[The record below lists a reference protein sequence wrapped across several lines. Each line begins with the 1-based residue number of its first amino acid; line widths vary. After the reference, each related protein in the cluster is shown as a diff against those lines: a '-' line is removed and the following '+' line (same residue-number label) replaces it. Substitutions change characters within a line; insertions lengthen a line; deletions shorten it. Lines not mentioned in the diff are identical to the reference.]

1 MGKKYKCIYCSSS
14 YERADL
20 VSHIERKHEDM
31 IPQDYSANRL
41 VFDICNG
48 KDVGNGSGRCN
59 ICKGPTEWDEK
70 SGRYKVYCSDEC
82 KKQMRENAKKN
93 MIKVHGKE
101 TLLDDPEWQANHMLA
116 NRRISGKYK
125 FKDGGYVSYTGSY
138 EKKLLEFL
146 DQFMDIS
153 SDDIMCPGPTIE
165 YTYKGETKHYITD
178 LLYFPYNLIIEVKDG
193 GSNPNKT
200 NMPETRAKTLA
211 KEDAI
216 IKMGK
221 YNYLRLTDN
230 NFIQLLDIFVDLKE
244 QSRSDDPD
252 KKINHVN
259 EYAGISCALPRTD
272 VQPHVYVVDLADG
285 SNNKRSVGVTNNV
298 IGDYMMCVDNNAL
311 KKKKLKDVKD
321 ATCDVYE
328 YKGNNTKDLLKKLYE
343 DYKSEKEVDDNYILE
358 LFTGHKILCD
368 DQIKCY
374 EYLQPVDIESKIEN
388 MRSTIATFNAEYNF
402 VKNGNKYDP
411 MFEVLD
417 NTKRAFVNNLLKD
430 RQDIRIF
437 QDVNEEYYAVNIK
450 TGRRTMGEKNIYNI
464 SSAMINS
471 ILV

>member
-1 MGKKYKCIYCSSS
+1 MGKKYKCIYCGSS
-14 YERADL
+14 YERQML
-20 VSHIERKHEDM
+20 VRHIENKHEDM

-48 KDVGNGSGRCN
+48 KDVGNGAGRCN
-59 ICKGPTEWDEK
+59 ICKGPTDWDEK
-70 SGRYKVYCSDEC
+70 SGRYKVYCSEAC

-125 FKDGGYVSYTGSY
+125 FKDGGYITYTGSY
-138 EKKLLEFL
+138 ERKLLEFL
-146 DQFMDIS
+146 DQVMDIPS
-153 SDDIMCPGPTIE
+153 EDIMCPGPTIE

-178 LLYFPYNLIIEVKDG
+178 LMYFPYNLIIEVKDG

-216 IKMGK
+216 IKLDK

-244 QSRSDDPD
+244 QSRSDNPD
-252 KKINHVN
+252 KKIAHIN
-259 EYAGISCALPRTD
+259 EYAGCSCALPRTD
-272 VQPHVYVVDLADG
+272 VQPHVYMVDSADG
-285 SNNKRSVGVTNNV
+285 FGKRTVGVTNNV
-298 IGDYMMCVDNNAL
+298 IGDYLMCVDNNSL

-321 ATCDVYE
+321 ASCDIYE
-328 YKGNNTKDLLKKLYE
+328 YKGDNVKELLKKLHE
-343 DYKSEKEVDDNYILE
+343 DYKSEAYVDDNYILE
-358 LFTGHKILCD
+358 LFTGHKILCP

-374 EYLQPVDIESKIEN
+374 ECLQLVDIESKLEN
-388 MRSTIATFNAEYNF
+388 MRSTLATFNAEYEYI
-402 VKNGNKYDP
+402 KNGNKHSP

-417 NTKRAFVNNLLKD
+417 TSKREFVNNLLKD
-430 RQDIRIF
+430 VQNIKILQDI
-437 QDVNEEYYAVNIK
+437 NEEYFAVNIK
-450 TGRRTMGEKNIYNI
+450 TGRRTMGEKDIRNI
-464 SSAMINS
+464 SQAMINS

>member
-1 MGKKYKCIYCSSS
+1 MAKKYKCIYCNKSF
-14 YERADL
+14 ERQAL
-20 VSHIERKHEDM
+20 VRHIDNTHEDM

-41 VFDICNG
+41 VFDICNN

-59 ICKGPTEWDEK
+59 ICKGPTDWDEK

-93 MIKVHGKE
+93 MIRVHGKE

-125 FKDGGYVSYTGSY
+125 FKDGGYVTYTGSY

-146 DQFMDIS
+146 DQVMDIPS
-153 SDDIMCPGPTIE
+153 SDILCPGPTIE
-165 YTYKGETKHYITD
+165 YDYKGEKKHYITD
-178 LLYFPYNLIIEVKDG
+178 LIYFPYNLIIEVKDG

-216 IKMGK
+216 IKLGQ

-244 QSRSDDPD
+244 QSRSAEPN
-252 KKINHVN
+252 KKINHIN
-259 EYAGISCALPRTD
+259 EYAGCSCALPRTD
-272 VQPHVYVVDLADG
+272 VQPHVYMVDCADG
-285 SNNKRSVGVTNNV
+285 FENKRTVGVTNNI
-298 IGDYMMCVDNNAL
+298 IGDYMMCVDNNTL

-321 ATCDVYE
+321 ATCNVYE
-328 YKGNNTKDLLKKLYE
+328 YKGDDKVELLKKMYE
-343 DYKSEKEVDDNYILE
+343 DYKSGKEVSDDYILE
-358 LFTGHKILCD
+358 LFTGKRILCT
-368 DQIKCY
+368 DQIMCY
-374 EYLQPVDIESKIEN
+374 ECFEKVDIESKIEN
-388 MRSTIATFNAEYNF
+388 MRSTIATFNMEYEY
-402 VKNGNKYDP
+402 VKNGCKHQP
-411 MFEVLD
+411 MFEVFD
-417 NTKRAFVNNLLKD
+417 YTKQCYVNKLLKD
-430 RQDIRIF
+430 TQNIKIYQDI
-437 QDVNEEYYAVNIK
+437 NEEYFAVNIK
-450 TGRRTMGEKNIYNI
+450 TGRRTMGEKDIRNI